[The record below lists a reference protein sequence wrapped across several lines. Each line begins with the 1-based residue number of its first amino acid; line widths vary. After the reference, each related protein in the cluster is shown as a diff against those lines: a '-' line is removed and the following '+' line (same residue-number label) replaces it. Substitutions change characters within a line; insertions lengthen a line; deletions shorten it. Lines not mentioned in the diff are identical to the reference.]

1 MQKYILDFSYEVRH
15 MIFFV
20 FYETLDHMQLKHLIY
35 YKFMPKTYALTM
47 LKIAKHEKHMSTIIG

>member
-47 LKIAKHEKHMSTIIG
+47 PKITKHEKHMSTIIG